1 MEANSFMAGFA
12 VASVIAFILVGAY
25 WLHLRIVAKDIL
37 DEDRRKLREWAY
49 KEAQIRADEQVRD
62 ILSSLQVNMP
72 VVLVNESDINWGDDK

>member
-1 MEANSFMAGFA
+1 MEINTFMCGFA
-12 VASVIAFILVGAY
+12 TAAVIAIILVGGY

-37 DEDRRKLREWAY
+37 DDDRKKLREWAY

-72 VVLVNESDINWGDDK
+72 VVLVNESDMNWGDDK